1 MKAHRES
8 PNPKGEYVRD
18 AGDGDRHSG
27 VFHGLPDPLGQGQ
40 RGLVLVLHQVVP
52 AGHDHEHVVDTNTW
66 KLGIIS
72 VVTQRISDTRT
83 NCNKREDIMSLIV
96 FESK

>member
-18 AGDGDRHSG
+18 AGDGDGYSR
-27 VFHGLPDPLGQGQ
+27 VFHGLPYPLGQGQ
-40 RGLVLVLHQVVP
+40 GGLVLVLHQVVP

-66 KLGIIS
+66 KLGIIL
-72 VVTQRISDTRT
+72 VAIRRISDMDRYQ
-83 NCNKREDIMSLIV
+83 LQ
-96 FESK
+96 